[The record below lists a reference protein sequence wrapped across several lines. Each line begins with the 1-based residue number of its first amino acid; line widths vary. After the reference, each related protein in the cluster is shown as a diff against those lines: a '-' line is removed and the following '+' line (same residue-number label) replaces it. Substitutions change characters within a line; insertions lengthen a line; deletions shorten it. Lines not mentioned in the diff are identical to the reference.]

1 MSLNLQAFS
10 KSIDLGNGQTITL
23 ETGKMAR
30 QADGAIL
37 LKCNNLAMLA
47 TVVSGKEPR
56 KDASF
61 FPLSVDYQEKF
72 AGAGRIPGGFL
83 KRESR
88 LSDYE
93 ILICRLVDR
102 AIRPLFPDG
111 YYHDT
116 QVIISLVSA
125 DKEVLPDALAAF
137 AASAA
142 LVCSDIPFA
151 EPISEVRVVRI
162 DGEFKVNPL
171 RSELE
176 GADLEIIV
184 AATNDNIMMV
194 EGEMDEVSEEVL
206 LNAMK
211 FGHDHIR
218 KQCEIQNELAK
229 ACGKFDLVRE
239 IAEKPSDDEL
249 KAKIQEFIGQKI
261 YDIASN
267 ASEKHERKAAL
278 KEAKEAVKAEF
289 ITEETDDETADL
301 VSQCY
306 SKVEKHVIREMV
318 LNDRVRLDGRQLDEV
333 RGLAM
338 EIDVLA
344 SPHGSALFTRGETQS
359 LTTVTLGSKDDEKMH
374 DNVHGMYYDRFLLHY
389 NFPAFSTGETKPM
402 RGPSRREVG
411 HGNLAQRSLRKVLP
425 TDLEVNP
432 YTVRVVSDILESN
445 GSSSMATVCAGSL
458 ALMDAGVKVKTGVS
472 GIAMGLI
479 SDGDRYAILSDIL
492 GDEDHLGDMDFKVT
506 GTVNG
511 ICACQMDIKVDGL
524 SYEVLTEALEQSKRG
539 RLHILEQMNEVISEP
554 REDYKDHAPRI
565 EKLTIDSEFI
575 GAIIGPGGK
584 HIQELQRET
593 GTKVWIEESED
604 GKHGYVTIIGT
615 EKAGVVSAVSKVK
628 GIAAKPEIGEVYDAV
643 VKSIMPY
650 GAFVEI
656 LPGKQGLLHISEVS
670 WKRIEDLTGVMD
682 EGDVVKVKL
691 IGIDNQKRMKLSRKV
706 LLPRPPRKQD

>member
-1 MSLNLQAFS
+1 
-10 KSIDLGNGQTITL
+10 
-23 ETGKMAR
+23 MAR

-56 KDASF
+56 RDASF

-72 AGAGRIPGGFL
+72 ASAGRIPGGFL

-102 AIRPLFPDG
+102 AIRPLFPDA

-116 QVIISLVSA
+116 QVIISLISA
-125 DKEVLPDALAAF
+125 DKEVLPDSLAAF

-142 LVCSDIPFA
+142 LTCSDIPFS
-151 EPISEVRVVRI
+151 EPISEVRVARI
-162 DGEFKVNPL
+162 DGEFVINPL
-171 RSELE
+171 RTELE
-176 GADLEIIV
+176 SADLEIIV
-184 AATNDNIMMV
+184 AATADNIMMV
-194 EGEMDEVSEEVL
+194 EGEMKEVSEDVL
-206 LNAMK
+206 LEALK

-218 KQCEIQNELAK
+218 KQCEMQIALAK
-229 ACGKFDLVRE
+229 ACGKFGVVRE
-239 IAEKPSDDEL
+239 IPAQPSDEDLHAAIE
-249 KAKIQEFIGQKI
+249 KFIGKKI
-261 YDIASN
+261 YEIASN

-278 KEAKEAVKAEF
+278 KEAKESVKEKF
-289 ITEETDDETADL
+289 ITEDTDDETAGL
-301 VSQCY
+301 VSKY
-306 SKVEKHVIREMV
+306 FSK
-318 LNDRVRLDGRQLDEV
+318 DRVRLDGRQLDEV
-333 RGLAM
+333 RGLDM
-338 EIDVLA
+338 EVDLLP

-374 DNVHGMYYDRFLLHY
+374 DNVHGMHHDRFLLHY

-411 HGNLAQRSLRKVLP
+411 HGNLAQRSLRQVMP
-425 TDLEVNP
+425 TDPEVNP
-432 YTVRVVSDILESN
+432 YTVRVVSDVLESN

-458 ALMDAGVKVKTGVS
+458 ALMDAGIKIKTGVS

-479 SDGDRYAILSDIL
+479 SDGDRFAILSDIL

-506 GTVNG
+506 GTING
-511 ICACQMDIKVDGL
+511 MTACQMDIKVDGL
-524 SYEVLTEALEQSKRG
+524 PYEILAEALEQSKRG
-539 RLHILEQMNEVISEP
+539 RLGILEQMNETIAEA
-554 REDYKDHAPRI
+554 RDDYKDHAPRI
-565 EKLTIDSEFI
+565 EKITIDSEFI

-604 GKHGYVTIIGT
+604 GKHGYVTIIGS
-615 EKAGVVSAVSKVK
+615 EKAGVVQAATRVNGV
-628 GIAAKPEIGEVYDAV
+628 AAKPEIDAVYDAV

-656 LPGKQGLLHISEVS
+656 MPGKQGLLHISEVS
-670 WKRIEDLTGVMD
+670 WKRIEDLNGVMA

-691 IGIDNQKRMKLSRKV
+691 IGIDNQQRMKLSRKV
-706 LLPRPPRKQD
+706 LLPRPERNADA